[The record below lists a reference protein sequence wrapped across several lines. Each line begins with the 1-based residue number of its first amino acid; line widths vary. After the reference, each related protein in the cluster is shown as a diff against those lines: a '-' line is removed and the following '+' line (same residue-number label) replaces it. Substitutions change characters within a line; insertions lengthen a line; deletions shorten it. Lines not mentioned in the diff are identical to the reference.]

1 MKPEP
6 VTVATKGVVAVRPW
20 KLAALAE
27 VIGATL
33 EGDGNL
39 DIRGA
44 APLDRAG
51 AHDIAFLSDPKYRA
65 HLETTQAA
73 AVILSP
79 REAAA
84 WATPRARLLAAN
96 PYAAYA
102 KAANC
107 LYPEPLPPTGVH
119 PTATVAATAQVAAD
133 AVIGPHATVGEQAI
147 IGARSVIGAGCAVGD
162 HVTIGN
168 DVRLHPRV
176 VIYSR
181 CVVGDRCVLQSGC
194 VIGAD
199 GFGFANEDGRWIK
212 IPQIGRV
219 VLHSDVEIGANTT
232 IDRGALDDT
241 VVEEGAKIDNLVQIG
256 HNGVVGAHAIIA
268 GCAGIAGSVNIGK
281 YCRIGGA
288 AMIGGHLS
296 IADGAIVAAATPLF
310 SSIESPGMYSGV
322 YPVQPHRQWQKNAV
336 QLRQLDTL
344 YKRVRALEKALAGET
359 PATEEHE
366 ED

>member
-1 MKPEP
+1 M
-6 VTVATKGVVAVRPW
+6 AAVAVRPW

-27 VIGATL
+27 AIGATL
-33 EGDGNL
+33 EGDG
-39 DIRGA
+39 DIEIRGA

-51 AHDIAFLSDPKYRA
+51 ANDVAFLSDPKYRI
-65 HLETTQAA
+65 HLEATQAA
-73 AVILSP
+73 AVILSS

-84 WATPRARLLAAN
+84 WTGMKARLLATN

-107 LYPEPLPPTGVH
+107 LYPEPQPPAGIH
-119 PTATVAATAQVAAD
+119 PTAAVAATARVAPD
-133 AVIGPHATVGEQAI
+133 ASIGPNATIGEQAVVGARSIVGAGCVVGEQVI
-147 IGARSVIGAGCAVGD
+147 IGD
-162 HVTIGN
+162 

-176 VIYSR
+176 VIYPR
-181 CVVGDRCVLQSGC
+181 CVIGDRCVLHSGC

-199 GFGFANEDGRWIK
+199 GFGFANESGRWLK

-241 VVEEGAKIDNLVQIG
+241 IVEEGAKIDNLVQIG
-256 HNGVVGAHAIIA
+256 HNCVVGAHAAIA
-268 GCAGIAGSVNIGK
+268 GCAGISGSVKIGK

-296 IADGAIVAAATPLF
+296 IVDGAVVAAATPIF
-310 SSIESPGMYSGV
+310 SSIETPGMYSGV
-322 YPVQPHRQWQKNAV
+322 YPVQLHRQWQKNAV

-344 YKRVRALEKALAGET
+344 YKRVRTLEKALAGET
-359 PATEEHE
+359 PVEKS
-366 ED
+366 EDKED

>member
-1 MKPEP
+1 MKSA
-6 VTVATKGVVAVRPW
+6 TVETKAAVFVQPR

-27 VIGATL
+27 AIGATL
-33 EGDGNL
+33 EGDGEIE
-39 DIRGA
+39 IRGA
-44 APLDRAG
+44 APLDHAG
-51 AHDIAFLSDPKYRA
+51 AHDIAFLSDAKYRV

-79 REAAA
+79 REAAS
-84 WATPRARLLAAN
+84 WTTNKARLLTAN

-102 KAANC
+102 KAANL
-107 LYPEPLPPTGVH
+107 LYPEPPVPAGVH
-119 PTATVAATAQVAAD
+119 PTATVAASARVAPD
-133 AVIGPHATVGEQAI
+133 ATVGPHATIGEHAAV
-147 IGARSVIGAGCAVGD
+147 GARSVIGAGCAVGEQ
-162 HVTIGN
+162 TIIGD
-168 DVRLHPRV
+168 DVRLAPRV
-176 VIYSR
+176 VIYPR
-181 CVVGDRCVLQSGC
+181 CVIGDRCVLHSGC

-199 GFGFANEDGRWIK
+199 GFGFANENGRWIK

-232 IDRGALDDT
+232 IDRGALGDT
-241 VVEEGAKIDNLVQIG
+241 IVEEGAKIDNLVQIG
-256 HNGVVGAHAIIA
+256 HNCVVGAHAAIA
-268 GCAGIAGSVNIGK
+268 GCAGISGSVKIGK

-296 IADGAIVAAATPLF
+296 IVDGAVVAAATPIF

-344 YKRVRALEKALAGET
+344 YKRVRALEKMLEAET
-359 PATEEHE
+359 PTTNEHE

>member
-1 MKPEP
+1 MAA
-6 VTVATKGVVAVRPW
+6 VDVRPW
-20 KLAALAE
+20 KLVALAE
-27 VIGATL
+27 AIGATL
-33 EGDGNL
+33 EGNGEIE
-39 DIRGA
+39 IRGA

-51 AHDIAFLSDPKYRA
+51 THDIAFLSDPKYRV

-79 REAAA
+79 REATS
-84 WATPRARLLAAN
+84 WTTSKARLLTAN

-102 KAANC
+102 RAANC
-107 LYPEPLPPTGVH
+107 LYPEPQPPTGIH
-119 PTATVAATAQVAAD
+119 PTATVAKTAQVAPD
-133 AVIGPHATVGEQAI
+133 AFVGPHATIGEQAV
-147 IGARSVIGAGCAVGD
+147 IGARSIIGDGCAVGAQ
-162 HVTIGN
+162 VIIGN
-168 DVRLHPRV
+168 DVRLYPCV

-181 CVVGDRCVLQSGC
+181 CVVGDRCVLHSGC

-212 IPQIGRV
+212 IPQIGRT
-219 VLHSDVEIGANTT
+219 VLHNDVEVGANTS
-232 IDRGALDDT
+232 IDRGVLDDT
-241 VVEEGAKIDNLVQIG
+241 IVEEGAKIDNLVQIG
-256 HNGVVGAHAIIA
+256 HNCVVGAHTAIA
-268 GCAGIAGSVNIGK
+268 GCAGISGSVKIGK

-296 IADGAIVAAATPLF
+296 IADGAIVAAATPIF
-310 SSIESPGMYSGV
+310 SSIETPEMYSGV

-344 YKRVRALEKALAGET
+344 YKRVRALEKALAGGT
-359 PATEEHE
+359 PAENE

>member
-1 MKPEP
+1 
-6 VTVATKGVVAVRPW
+6 VSVAATASVDVRPW

-27 VIGATL
+27 AIGATL
-33 EGDGNL
+33 EGDGAIE
-39 DIRGA
+39 IRGA

-51 AHDIAFLSDPKYRA
+51 VHDVAFLSDPKYRI

-79 REAAA
+79 REAAS
-84 WATPRARLLAAN
+84 WTTSKVRLLTAN

-102 KAANC
+102 KAASC
-107 LYPEPLPPTGVH
+107 LYPEPQPLAGIH
-119 PTATVAATAQVAAD
+119 PTATVAATAQVAAN
-133 AVIGPHATVGEQAI
+133 ASIGPHATIGEQAVV
-147 IGARSVIGAGCAVGD
+147 GARSVIGAGCAVGAQ
-162 HVTIGN
+162 VMIGN

-176 VIYSR
+176 VVYPR
-181 CVVGDRCVLQSGC
+181 CVVGDRCVLHSGC

-219 VLHSDVEIGANTT
+219 VLHNDVEIGANTT

-241 VVEEGAKIDNLVQIG
+241 IVEEGAKIDNLVQIG
-256 HNGVVGAHAIIA
+256 HNCIVGAHSAIV
-268 GCAGIAGSVNIGK
+268 GCAGIAGSVKIGK
-281 YCRIGGA
+281 HCRIGGA

-296 IADGAIVAAATPLF
+296 IADGAVVAAATSIF
-310 SSIESPGMYSGV
+310 SSIETPGMYSGV

-344 YKRVRALEKALAGET
+344 YKRVRALEKALADEMS
-359 PATEEHE
+359 AESESK

>member
-1 MKPEP
+1 M
-6 VTVATKGVVAVRPW
+6 ATMVAVRPW

-33 EGDGNL
+33 EGDGEIE
-39 DIRGA
+39 IRGA

-51 AHDIAFLSDPKYRA
+51 ANDIAFLSDPKYRV

-79 REAAA
+79 REAAT
-84 WATPRARLLAAN
+84 WTTSKARLLTAN

-102 KAANC
+102 RAANC
-107 LYPEPLPPTGVH
+107 LYPEAQPPAGIH
-119 PTATVAATAQVAAD
+119 PTATVASTAQVAAD
-133 AVIGPHATVGEQAI
+133 AVIGAHATIGEQAV
-147 IGARSVIGAGCAVGD
+147 IGARTIIGAGCAVGD
-162 HVTIGN
+162 QVMIGN

-176 VIYSR
+176 VIYPR
-181 CVVGDRCVLQSGC
+181 CVIGDRCVLHSGS

-219 VLHSDVEIGANTT
+219 VLHNDVEIGANTT

-241 VVEEGAKIDNLVQIG
+241 IVEEGAKIDNLVQIG
-256 HNGVVGAHAIIA
+256 HNCIVGAHAAIV
-268 GCAGIAGSVNIGK
+268 GCAGIAGSVKIGK

-296 IADGAIVAAATPLF
+296 IADGAVVAAATPVF
-310 SSIESPGMYSGV
+310 SSIETPGMYSGV

-344 YKRVRALEKALAGET
+344 YKRVRALEKALADGT
-359 PATEEHE
+359 PAESENE
-366 ED
+366 KD

>member
-1 MKPEP
+1 MKPGPAIEMVP
-6 VTVATKGVVAVRPW
+6 IAVRPW
-20 KLAALAE
+20 RLAALAE
-27 VIGATL
+27 AIGATL
-33 EGDGNL
+33 EGDGE
-39 DIRGA
+39 IEVRGA

-51 AHDIAFLSDPKYRA
+51 AHDIAFLSDPHYRI

-84 WATPRARLLAAN
+84 GAAPKARLLAVN

-102 KAANC
+102 KAAAL
-107 LYPEPLPPTGVH
+107 LYPEPRPPAGIH
-119 PTATVAATAQVAAD
+119 PAATVAATAQVAPD
-133 AVIGPHATVGEQAI
+133 ASIGPHATVGEYAV
-147 IGARSVIGAGCAVGD
+147 IGARSVIGAGCAIGD
-162 HVTIGN
+162 GAMIGD
-168 DVRLHPRV
+168 DVRLHSRV
-176 VIYSR
+176 AVYSR
-181 CVVGDRCVLQSGC
+181 CVIGDRCVLHSGC

-219 VLHSDVEIGANTT
+219 VLHNDVEIGANTT

-241 VVEEGAKIDNLVQIG
+241 IVEEGAKIDNLVQIG
-256 HNGVVGAHAIIA
+256 HNCVVGAHAAIV
-268 GCAGIAGSVNIGK
+268 GCAGIAGSVKIGK

-296 IADGAIVAAATPLF
+296 IADGAIVAAATPVF
-310 SSIESPGMYSGV
+310 SSIEAPGMYSGV

-344 YKRVRALEKALAGET
+344 YKRVRTLEKALAGEA
-359 PATEEHE
+359 PVGNERE